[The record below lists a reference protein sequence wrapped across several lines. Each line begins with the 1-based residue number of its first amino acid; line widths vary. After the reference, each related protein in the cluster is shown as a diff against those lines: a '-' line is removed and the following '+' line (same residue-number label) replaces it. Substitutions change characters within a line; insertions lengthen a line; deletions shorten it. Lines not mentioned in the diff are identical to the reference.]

1 MTTGRMVL
9 LAIVVVVALTTAQR
23 LYADAHAPSVRVEA
37 GDIHRTI
44 VARAEV
50 VAKNGTAR
58 ATSTTNGRIIALSV
72 DVGDHVTADQMLA
85 PIEGIG
91 PSQPFDP
98 LGEDEGLRAPIAG
111 VVVSRNAQV
120 GDLVSPLTPTMEPL
134 FEIADT
140 SRLELRIEIEERD
153 AEAVSSGMT
162 VHVGD
167 ATTTIARL
175 APRIERRANPLD
187 DIASRSS
194 AEVRLAWASLPD
206 GDQRILGEHV
216 EVTMDSEVV
225 HAAAMLPRA
234 AITIRD
240 GNAIVRV
247 RDGMS
252 VREVRVTLGAVD
264 GENAEVE
271 GVEPG
276 AEVMLA
282 P

>member
-1 MTTGRMVL
+1 MTTGRIVL
-9 LAIVVVVALTTAQR
+9 IAIVLVVALTTAQR
-23 LYADAHAPSVRVEA
+23 FYADAHAPSVRVEA

-50 VAKNGTAR
+50 VAANGTAR
-58 ATSTTNGRIIALSV
+58 ATPTTNGRIIALSV

-111 VVVSRNAQV
+111 VVVSRSAQV
-120 GDLVSPLTPTMEPL
+120 GDLVSPLSPTMAPL

-153 AEAVSSGMT
+153 AEAVSPGMA
-162 VHVGD
+162 VHLGD
-167 ATTTIARL
+167 VSTTIDRV

-194 AEVRLAWASLPD
+194 AAVRLAWASLPA
-206 GDQRILGEHV
+206 GETRILGQHV
-216 EVTMDSEVV
+216 EATIDTEVV
-225 HAAAMLPRA
+225 HAVAMLPRA

-240 GNAIVRV
+240 GHAIVRV

-252 VREVRVTLGAVD
+252 VREVRITLGAVD

-276 AEVMLA
+276 AEVLLA